1 MIINKHSSIIYLGY
15 NSFKEHKR
23 GVENVID
30 FQSKAHEFECIYY
43 VHWGSKT
50 FAYKNGK
57 FTSISIKNCW
67 YWPILINL
75 VLFRI
80 KRKNP
85 YIIHSHNPLFSF
97 CSILRTN
104 ILTVHD
110 GLYYLNKSKKR
121 KISPLFY
128 LIEKL
133 TYFRCSLVHFI
144 SKYTKEQSLFGNRK
158 NFIIIPN
165 TSHFENIMQY
175 ETLSKETSNKKNI
188 LIVRSI
194 EERARFDLLLDV
206 AEQLQERE
214 FRFTVAGKGPLL
226 KYFSNEIQKRKLK
239 NIEMLGY
246 VNDKDLINL
255 YINCDMVLVIAE
267 YGEGFGL
274 PIIEGYLFNKPVI
287 ASNICAIPEVIIS
300 NAFLFEN
307 SADSIIQKLNQVVEI
322 DTGNY
327 HKYYDLTFSNSKILS
342 EFKDL
347 YLNSIS

>member
-1 MIINKHSSIIYLGY
+1 MIRNKHSIIIYLGY
-15 NSFKEHKR
+15 NSFNEHKR

-30 FQSKAHEFECIYY
+30 FQSKAHEFDYIYY
-43 VHWGSKT
+43 VHWGSRT

-57 FTSISIKNCW
+57 FTCISIKNCW

-80 KRKNP
+80 KGKNSF
-85 YIIHSHNPLFSF
+85 IIHSHNPLFSF
-97 CSILRTN
+97 CSVLKTN
-104 ILTVHD
+104 IFTVHD

-144 SKYTKEQSLFGNRK
+144 SKFTKEQSLFGKRK
-158 NFIIIPN
+158 NFVIIPN
-165 TSHFENIMQY
+165 TSHFENLMRYDTI
-175 ETLSKETSNKKNI
+175 SKRSSNKKNI

-194 EERARFDLLLDV
+194 EERARFDLLFDL

-214 FRFTVAGKGPLL
+214 FMFTVAGKGPLL
-226 KYFSNEIQKRKLK
+226 DYFSNEILKRKLK

-246 VNDKDLINL
+246 VNDEDLLNL
-255 YINCDMVLVIAE
+255 YTNCDMVLVIAE

-274 PIIEGYLFNKPVI
+274 PIIEGYLFDKPVI
-287 ASNICAIPEVIIS
+287 ASDKCAIPEVIIS

-307 SADSIIQKLNQVVEI
+307 NVNSIIQKLNQVAEI
-322 DTGNY
+322 DTENY
-327 HKYYDLTFSNSKILS
+327 REYYNLKYSNSKVLS
-342 EFKDL
+342 QLRET
-347 YLNSIS
+347 YLKSFS